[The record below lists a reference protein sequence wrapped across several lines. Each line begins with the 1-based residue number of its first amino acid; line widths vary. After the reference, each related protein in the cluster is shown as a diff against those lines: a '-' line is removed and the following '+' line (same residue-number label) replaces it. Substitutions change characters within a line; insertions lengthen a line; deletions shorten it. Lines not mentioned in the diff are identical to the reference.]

1 MILCQTCR
9 HHPGRGS
16 LCAVGHRHATAA
28 AKLCPHHQRGP
39 SGLRVALQ
47 RHAAV
52 ELLRDGHQ
60 REYQRAL
67 QAAHR
72 EAEQ

>member
-1 MILCQTCR
+1 MILCQTCA

-16 LCAVGHRHATAA
+16 LCPVGHRHATAA
-28 AKLCPHHQRGP
+28 AKYCPAYQDAHK
-39 SGLRVALQ
+39 
-47 RHAAV
+47 AAV
-52 ELLRDGHQ
+52 AALRAAAAELH
-60 REYQRAL
+60 RAGLQQPYARTL

>member
-1 MILCQTCR
+1 MILCQTCI

-16 LCAVGHRHATAA
+16 LCPVGRRHATAA
-28 AKLCPHHQRGP
+28 AKLCPAYQRAHNGAVEA
-39 SGLRVALQ
+39 LRA
-47 RHAAV
+47 AAV
-52 ELLRDGHQ
+52 ELHRAGLQ
-60 REYQRAL
+60 RPYQRTL